1 MSAPERPSSSSSTV
15 DPLLKDLAEKKQNFR
30 RNVVSLAA
38 ELKEVRGRLNSQQ
51 QFVANETLIRQEA
64 ENKVKK
70 MEKEVTR
77 LEKSL
82 EERNLQLQS
91 STSASEMYDKELDD
105 LRTLLSA
112 TRATADASAQSAE
125 SAQLQCSALAKELEK
140 KNSP

>member
-1 MSAPERPSSSSSTV
+1 
-15 DPLLKDLAEKKQNFR
+15 
-30 RNVVSLAA
+30 
-38 ELKEVRGRLNSQQ
+38 
-51 QFVANETLIRQEA
+51 
-64 ENKVKK
+64 

-125 SAQLQCSALAKELEK
+125 SAQLQCTALAKELEK
-140 KNSP
+140 KKILLERT